1 MAKIYVVLIM
11 NDYRKKDQIPPVI
24 WDEVVS
30 IFRTMVVSN
39 EITIEEYKTYVGED
53 YVEEI

>member
-24 WDEVVS
+24 WGEVVS
-30 IFRTMVVSN
+30 IFKEMVVSN

-53 YVEEI
+53 YVEEN